1 MAPLT
6 SGTTGR
12 ALVVGAGIAG
22 MATAIRLRQAGW
34 EPVIVERSPVRR
46 TGGYFI
52 GLYPG
57 GRDAA
62 KRMGVYE
69 HIHTRTPVPA
79 RTWEVDPDGNRTRG
93 FGLIEHRDR
102 PDAVLRGDIEEALWA
117 RLDGIPVTFGVSP
130 ARIDERTDGVD
141 VQLREIATGD
151 LHEERFDLVVGAD
164 GLRSTVRALV
174 FGEHERFMK
183 PLNAIICAFQLQEQ
197 VPYVNPR
204 DGLVLA
210 EPGRS
215 LWVFGLADRPPTA
228 LFTYRTK
235 DEDGQFTRPPR
246 EVLRDRYADVTNAEP
261 IRHALEQLDQ
271 APDLLFDSVHQV
283 RMPSWHT
290 RRVVLMGDAAWCISL
305 YSGQGASAALLGADM
320 LGQMLEK
327 HPGDL
332 TQAFA
337 AWERELRPF
346 ARKQQFLARIKGHIF
361 VPGNRFIGQF
371 RRWLMRWG
379 GKKQA
384 SLHPGAIAVAAT
396 RGGV

>member
-1 MAPLT
+1 MTPPT

-34 EPVIVERSPVRR
+34 QSTIVERSPNRR

-57 GRDAA
+57 GRNAA
-62 KRMGVYE
+62 KSMGVYE
-69 HIHTRTPVPA
+69 HIHTRTPVPP
-79 RTWEVDPDGNRTRG
+79 RTWEVDSHENRTRG

-102 PDAVLRGDIEEALWA
+102 PDAVLRGDIEEALWTC
-117 RLDGIPVTFGVSP
+117 LDGVPVRFGVSP

-141 VQLREIATGD
+141 VQLRDIATD
-151 LHEERFDLVVGAD
+151 SLSEERFDLVVGAD
-164 GLRSTVRALV
+164 GLRSTVRTLV
-174 FGEHERFMK
+174 FGEHKRFMK

-197 VPYVNPR
+197 VPHVAPR
-204 DGLVLA
+204 DNLILA

-215 LWVFGLADRPPTA
+215 LWVFAFKDRAPTA
-228 LFTYRTK
+228 LLAYRTK

-246 EVLRDRYADVTNAEP
+246 EVLRDRFADVAHAEP

-283 RMPSWHT
+283 RMESWHT

-305 YSGQGASAALLGADM
+305 YSGQGASAGLLGADT
-320 LGQMLEK
+320 LGRMIEK

-332 TQAFA
+332 AQALA

-346 ARKQQFLARIKGHIF
+346 VRKQQFAARVKGHIF
-361 VPGNRFIGQF
+361 VPGNRLIGLM
-371 RRWLMRWG
+371 RRRLVRWG
-379 GKKQA
+379 GKKLA
-384 SLHPGAIAVAAT
+384 SMHTGAAAVPASRAE
-396 RGGV
+396 G